1 MSLDQTLG
9 TTLGA
14 FRTRRIEPEWE
25 RLDRP
30 EGARFAVLW
39 DGLREL
45 GITHLGL
52 PESRSGVDLDPASRF
67 AIVSRLGA
75 AVPSLAFALIAHATA
90 LALLDE
96 ATEGDWPGPLGD
108 LPTGAPV
115 ALATSPL
122 DADSDDAFQLAADGH
137 LSGTKRVAL
146 AHADWIL
153 LPARQGGLS
162 RLCALRLDA
171 PGVRF
176 APCPSSHGLRLV
188 QFGELTVAGVTIPAP
203 VVLPWPGSGFAAH
216 EADGLITAL
225 LAGMAEE
232 LTQRAAAYAVGRRQG
247 GKMITE
253 HDAVQQL
260 VGPIAFAER
269 SLRALALDALSRRR
283 RGDGGAAAFAVQT
296 VRAAALDAIQTLGGY
311 GYMED
316 YRVERYLR
324 DANTL
329 ETFWIHA
336 ASRQR
341 AIARARFAELLHVV
355 EAS

>member
-9 TTLGA
+9 TTLDA
-14 FRTRRIEPEWE
+14 FRARRIEPGWE

-39 DGLREL
+39 GGLREL
-45 GITHLGL
+45 GITGLGL
-52 PESRSGVDLDPASRF
+52 PGSRSGVDLDPASRF
-67 AIVSRLGA
+67 TIVSRLGA
-75 AVPSLAFALIAHATA
+75 AVPSLGFALIAHATA

-96 ATEGDWPGPLGD
+96 ATDGTWPGLLEA
-108 LPTGAPV
+108 LPSGAPV
-115 ALATSPL
+115 ALAASPL
-122 DADSDDAFQLAADGH
+122 DADADDAFQVTPEGR
-137 LSGTKRVAL
+137 LSGTRRVAL

-153 LPARQGGLS
+153 VPAQDGTIS
-162 RLCALRLDA
+162 RLCALRLDT
-171 PGVRF
+171 PGVAF
-176 APCPSSHGLRLV
+176 AERPSSHGLRLV
-188 QFGELTVAGVTIPAP
+188 RFGELTVAGVALPSP
-203 VVLPWPGSGFAAH
+203 LVLPWPRSGLVAH
-216 EADGLITAL
+216 EADGLVTAL

-232 LTQRAAAYAVGRRQG
+232 LAQRAAAYAVGRRQG
-247 GKMITE
+247 GKMISE

-260 VGPIAFAER
+260 VGPTAFAVR
-269 SLRALALDALSRRR
+269 SLRAMALDALSRQT
-283 RGDGGAAAFAVQT
+283 RGDGGSAAFAVQT

-329 ETFWIHA
+329 ETFWVHA

-341 AIARARFAELLHVV
+341 SIARARFAELRHA
-355 EAS
+355 EGAS

>member
-45 GITHLGL
+45 GVTGLGL
-52 PESRSGVDLDPASRF
+52 PESRSGVELDPASRF

-96 ATEGDWPGPLGD
+96 ATEGSWPGPLGA
-108 LPTGAPV
+108 LPSGPPI
-115 ALATSPL
+115 ALAGSPL
-122 DADSDDAFQLAADGH
+122 DADADDAFRVTADGR

-146 AHADWIL
+146 AHADWIVV
-153 LPARQGGLS
+153 PARDGKAS
-162 RLCALRLDA
+162 RLCALRLDT

-176 APCPSSHGLRLV
+176 VERPSSHGLRLL
-188 QFGELTVAGVTIPAP
+188 QFGELNIAGVALPSSL
-203 VVLPWPGSGFAAH
+203 VLPWPGSGFAAH
-216 EADGLITAL
+216 EADGLVTAL

-232 LTQRAAAYAVGRRQG
+232 LAQRAAAYAVGRRQG
-247 GKMITE
+247 GKMISE

-260 VGPIAFAER
+260 VGPIVFAVR
-269 SLRALALDALSRRR
+269 SLRALAVDALSRPT

-329 ETFWIHA
+329 ETLWIHA

-341 AIARARFAELLHVV
+341 AIARARFVELLQIV

>member
-30 EGARFAVLW
+30 EGVRFAILW

-45 GITHLGL
+45 GVTSLGL
-52 PESRSGVDLDPASRF
+52 SESRSGVDLDPASRF

-96 ATEGDWPGPLGD
+96 ATDGGWPGPLGD
-108 LPTGAPV
+108 LSSGAPV
-115 ALATSPL
+115 ALAASPL
-122 DADSDDAFQLAADGH
+122 DADADDVFHLTADGR

-146 AHADWIL
+146 AHAEWIL
-153 LPARQGGLS
+153 VPARDGRAS
-162 RLCALRLDA
+162 RLCALRLDT

-176 APCPSSHGLRLV
+176 IERPSSHGLRLV
-188 QFGELTVAGVTIPAP
+188 RFGELTVAGVALPSP
-203 VVLPWPGSGFAAH
+203 LVLRWPGSGFAAH
-216 EADGLITAL
+216 EADGLVTAL

-232 LTQRAAAYAVGRRQG
+232 LAQRAAAYAVGRRQG
-247 GKMITE
+247 GKMIHE

-260 VGPIAFAER
+260 VGPIVFAVR
-269 SLRALALDALSRRR
+269 SLRALALDALSRRT
-283 RGDGGAAAFAVQT
+283 RGDGGASAFAVQT
-296 VRAAALDAIQTLGGY
+296 VRAAGLDAIQTFGGY

-316 YRVERYLR
+316 FRVERYLR

-329 ETFWIHA
+329 ETFWVHA

-341 AIARARFAELLHVV
+341 AIARARFVELLQVV

>member
-1 MSLDQTLG
+1 MSLEQTLG

-30 EGARFAVLW
+30 EGVRFAILW

-45 GITHLGL
+45 GVTGLGL
-52 PESRSGVDLDPASRF
+52 PESRSGIDLDPESRF

-96 ATEGDWPGPLGD
+96 ATDGGWPGPLGD
-108 LPTGAPV
+108 LPTGAPI
-115 ALATSPL
+115 ALAASPL
-122 DADSDDAFQLAADGH
+122 DADADDAFQLTADGR
-137 LSGTKRVAL
+137 LSGTRRVAL
-146 AHADWIL
+146 AHSDSIL
-153 LPARQGGLS
+153 LSARDGEFS
-162 RLCALRLDA
+162 RLCVLRLDT

-176 APCPSSHGLRLV
+176 APCPSSHGLRLIR
-188 QFGELTVAGVTIPAP
+188 FGELTVSGVTLPAP
-203 VVLPWPGSGFAAH
+203 FVLPWPGSGFAAH
-216 EADGLITAL
+216 EADGLLTAL

-232 LTQRAAAYAVGRRQG
+232 LTQRAVAYAVGRRQG
-247 GKMITE
+247 GKMINE

-269 SLRALALDALSRRR
+269 SLRALSLDALSRQA

-296 VRAAALDAIQTLGGY
+296 VRTAALDAIQTLGGY